1 MYFLATMYSSWDIEK
16 KPEFNVL
23 EIGAGSCDLMNEIFT
38 IRDEVLASESSTVFH
53 KAFFKSLK
61 FNIVDF
67 PQMIAIQQEKLGK
80 NAKEVNFIPLDISK
94 DLLKKASFDFIYGNE
109 IPDTQRVD
117 FLEVKKEKDGN
128 KKYFMRALKT
138 SESGETTE
146 VLAGLSSTPELI
158 AEIGKNL
165 YPIDELELGVYK
177 LQFGFHALMHNIKQ
191 SLKPPHGTF
200 ILSDY
205 FTFYEDLCCRDLTF
219 AGTDGSSLDERNKII
234 DIGEPGKQ
242 LIKARELYE
251 TPDVTYGPNVGQD
264 TLQSFG
270 KCFVTSF
277 NFGDGE
283 VEDGR
288 GKVITNL
295 KFSESFFLKSKQ
307 DILFGKQIKDIV
319 RNLQFEGDELM
330 KTELTK
336 CTTAREISPYKDPF
350 SSMIKALDALQLSDH
365 PISKGKGS

>member
-165 YPIDELELGVYK
+165 YPIDELEPGVYK

-219 AGTDGSSLDERNKII
+219 AGTDGSSLIERNQII

-242 LIKARELYE
+242 LIKARELYA
-251 TPDVTYGPNVGQD
+251 TPDVTYGPQVGKD
-264 TLQSFG
+264 TCKSFG
-270 KCFVTSF
+270 CIVTSF
-277 NFGDGE
+277 NFGDDE
-283 VEDGR
+283 AEDGR
-288 GKVITNL
+288 GKVIANL